1 MTNEYTVNVDE
12 KTYHITVEHNNNPS
26 INHTDFSEELS
37 YESTKAEY
45 DHCVQRSEKLDN
57 KVYILLTVYAFL
69 FVLLCDIIKK
79 ISCFS
84 FPGNKTQLALIITYS
99 IFLTL
104 DIILYIFTLIKLIH
118 VLKGVAIERFNP
130 QVVLKRDMVNAD
142 SKAVAKY
149 ICSRYN
155 QCIDTNNTI
164 LEKRYQQFNACANY
178 MIPIII
184 FSFFLII
191 ISNFIV

>member
-1 MTNEYTVNVDE
+1 M
-12 KTYHITVEHNNNPS
+12 
-26 INHTDFSEELS
+26 
-37 YESTKAEY
+37 
-45 DHCVQRSEKLDN
+45 
-57 KVYILLTVYAFL
+57 
-69 FVLLCDIIKK
+69 
-79 ISCFS
+79 
-84 FPGNKTQLALIITYS
+84 
-99 IFLTL
+99 
-104 DIILYIFTLIKLIH
+104 IKLIH
-118 VLKGVAIERFNP
+118 LLKGVAIERFNP

-155 QCIDTNNTI
+155 KCIDTNNTI

>member
-1 MTNEYTVNVDE
+1 MMKEYTVKINE
-12 KTYHITVEHNNNPS
+12 KTNDIAIKHNNNS
-26 INHTDFSEELS
+26 SQNHTDFSEELA
-37 YESTKAEY
+37 YEATKVEY

-118 VLKGVAIERFNP
+118 LLKGVAIERFNP

>member
-1 MTNEYTVNVDE
+1 MFFWF
-12 KTYHITVEHNNNPS
+12 HILPAAQQHA
-26 INHTDFSEELS
+26 DFL
-37 YESTKAEY
+37 
-45 DHCVQRSEKLDN
+45 
-57 KVYILLTVYAFL
+57 YILLTVYAFL

-118 VLKGVAIERFNP
+118 LLKGVAIERFNP

>member
-1 MTNEYTVNVDE
+1 MTKEYTVNVDE

-118 VLKGVAIERFNP
+118 LLKGVAIERFNP
-130 QVVLKRDMVNAD
+130 YYYFHIVC
-142 SKAVAKY
+142 Y
-149 ICSRYN
+149 TIFE
-155 QCIDTNNTI
+155 INNTSNYKQCQKNYIHFYKWI
-164 LEKRYQQFNACANY
+164 LY
-178 MIPIII
+178 I
-184 FSFFLII
+184 FFYL
-191 ISNFIV
+191 

>member
-1 MTNEYTVNVDE
+1 M
-12 KTYHITVEHNNNPS
+12 
-26 INHTDFSEELS
+26 
-37 YESTKAEY
+37 
-45 DHCVQRSEKLDN
+45 DN

-118 VLKGVAIERFNP
+118 LLKGVAIERFNP

-155 QCIDTNNTI
+155 KCIDTNNTI